1 MNSFLQPLIKVFLSG
16 NIISAS
22 RKTDICEVAGYKLRT
37 TGDVGVGAPRHMII
51 VTVVKLKKLHGSIV
65 ALGCLK
71 SKKWRSEPL
80 VDDRSPMSSA
90 H

>member
-37 TGDVGVGAPRHMII
+37 TGDVGAPRHMII

-80 VDDRSPMSSA
+80 VDDRSLMSSA